1 MVFLS
6 ERKIR
11 IGNEEFKVLGS
22 MQEIMAEVELKKARE
37 GLTTDELLDRAPF
50 RDRDEVID
58 TLRFLEGKGKVRY
71 DIGKSKWFWKGYEE
85 ELVQ

>member
-1 MVFLS
+1 MS

-22 MQEIMAEVELKKARE
+22 MQEIMAEVELKKSPN

-58 TLRFLEGKGKVRY
+58 VLRFLEGKGKVRY
-71 DIGKSKWFWKGYEE
+71 DVGKLKWFWLKSQEFKTT
-85 ELVQ
+85 

>member
-1 MVFLS
+1 MS

-22 MQEIMAEVELKKARE
+22 MQEIMAEVELKKAPE
-37 GLTTDELLDRAPF
+37 GLTTDELLDRVPF

-58 TLRFLEGKGKVRY
+58 TLRFLEGKGKVKY
-71 DIGKSKWFWKGYEE
+71 DIRKLKWFWIS
-85 ELVQ
+85 